1 MRKKQQNLAAV
12 SPCPVTNEK
21 IQWGCRRSFVCVF
34 LWLFV
39 WVVGLVFY
47 GPKQKICCLLIH
59 KIDTVDAM
67 LRVGGKSGFCLVA
80 PNHSLLPSNHSM
92 LPPNDSFSP
101 ANNRWISKNKWK
113 IWIGT
118 AENKEIE
125 SSFRRACR
133 VVERFALLWLIFRLL
148 RPKCRREI
156 SGSIFFLVNE
166 SRKSWSGRWS

>member
-1 MRKKQQNLAAV
+1 MRKNSKIWLQFPPARL
-12 SPCPVTNEK
+12 TNEK

-39 WVVGLVFY
+39 WVVRLVFY
-47 GPKQKICCLLIH
+47 VRKQKISCLLIH

-80 PNHSLLPSNHSM
+80 PNHSLLPSNHSL

-133 VVERFALLWLIFRLL
+133 VVERFVLLWLTFRLL